1 MSCEWSTGPA
11 RQYSRLST
19 RLAGHDGVACSH
31 VLHAIM
37 AQVSD
42 ALETYEC
49 GLKTRDPS
57 YIGMSAVP
65 FFIHETRDP

>member
-11 RQYSRLST
+11 RQYSHLSA
-19 RLAGHDGVACSH
+19 RLAGYDGVACSH
-31 VLHAIM
+31 ILHAIM

-42 ALETYEC
+42 ALETYER

-57 YIGMSAVP
+57 YIGMLAVP
-65 FFIHETRDP
+65 FFIHEARDP